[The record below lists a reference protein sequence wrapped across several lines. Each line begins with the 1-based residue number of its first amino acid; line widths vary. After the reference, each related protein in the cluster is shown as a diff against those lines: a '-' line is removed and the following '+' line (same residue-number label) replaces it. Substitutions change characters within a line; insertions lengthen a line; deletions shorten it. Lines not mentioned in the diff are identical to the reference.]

1 VRKEVVEE
9 YLDGV
14 RVGDRRRVLGCLTDD
29 VTWDRPG
36 HAYLEGKAA
45 FGGELRD
52 RPAVLALDRLVEE
65 GDAVVAIGS
74 GEATREDGSTHRF
87 AFVDVFDFRGERIA
101 GIASYVVA
109 LSDAPA

>member
-1 VRKEVVEE
+1 MVVEG
-9 YLDGV
+9 YFDGV
-14 RVGDRRRVLGCLTDD
+14 RAGDRRRVLGCLTDD

-36 HAYLEGKAA
+36 HTYLEGKAA
-45 FGGELRD
+45 VGGELHD
-52 RPAVLALDRLVEE
+52 RPAALALDRLVEE

-74 GEATREDGSTHRF
+74 GEATHDDGSTHRF

-101 GIASYVVA
+101 GIVSYSVT